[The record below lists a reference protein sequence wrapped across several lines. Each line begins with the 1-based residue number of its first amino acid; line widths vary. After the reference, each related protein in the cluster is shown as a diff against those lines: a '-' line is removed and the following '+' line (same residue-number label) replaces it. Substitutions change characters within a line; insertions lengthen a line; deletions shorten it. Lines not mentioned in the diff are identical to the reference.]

1 MNKKIT
7 KNCISI
13 NEIDVL
19 IFDFDGVLT
28 DNKVHIDKN
37 GSEFVS
43 CNRSDGLGFAAI
55 KKLNKPTFILSTEKN
70 LVVTARAKKLNVPTI
85 QGIDSKVKSL
95 ENIVNRNNYD
105 FSKVFY
111 IGNDIND
118 YFVMLKCGYTACPK
132 DSHPLIKEI
141 SDFTLSTK
149 GGQGVV
155 CELLENIF
163 EINLLKTLYPEEF

>member
-1 MNKKIT
+1 MNIKKV
-7 KNCISI
+7 ISI
-13 NEIDVL
+13 SEIDAL

-28 DNKVHIDKN
+28 DNKVLVDKN

-55 KKLNKPTFILSTEKN
+55 RKLNKPAFILSTEKN
-70 LVVTARAKKLNVPTI
+70 QVVTARANKLDVTAI
-85 QGIDSKVKSL
+85 QGVKNKVIALEKIVYKKSY
-95 ENIVNRNNYD
+95 N

-118 YFVMLKCGYTACPK
+118 YFVMKKCGHTACPK
-132 DSHPLIKEI
+132 DSHPLIKKI

-163 EINLLKTLYPEEF
+163 EINLLKTLYPEEC

>member
-1 MNKKIT
+1 MT
-7 KNCISI
+7 KVDIKNLSI
-13 NEIDVL
+13 KTIDVL

-37 GSEFVS
+37 GSEFVI
-43 CNRSDGLGFAAI
+43 CNRSDGLGFEAI
-55 KKLNKPTFILSTEKN
+55 KKLNKPTFILSSEKN
-70 LVVTARAKKLNVPTI
+70 LVVTARANKLDVPVI
-85 QGIDSKVKSL
+85 QGISNKLTTLEKIVHEKS
-95 ENIVNRNNYD
+95 YS

-118 YFVMLKCGYTACPK
+118 YFVMQKCGYTACPN
-132 DSHPLIKEI
+132 DSHPLIKKI
-141 SDFTLSTK
+141 SDFTLTTK

-163 EINLLKTLYPEEF
+163 EINLLKTLYPEEC